1 MPVSFHNATSFNKT
15 LVIVKKAL
23 TDGVLEDGKIDPP
36 LLLIGLMYRE
46 SSRAIEME
54 PGGDGKSSEYLV
66 NSPFRLPQIKKTQIK
81 KLEKLLEG
89 IVLPS

>member
-1 MPVSFHNATSFNKT
+1 MPASFHNATSFNKT

-23 TDGVLEDGKIDPP
+23 VDGVLEDGKIDPP
-36 LLLIGLMYRE
+36 LLLVGLMYRE
-46 SSRAIEME
+46 ASRAMEME
-54 PGGDGKSSEYLV
+54 PGGDGKSPEYLV
-66 NSPFRLPQIKKTQIK
+66 NSPFGLPQIK